1 MPGQGFGRADRDF
14 FIPDG
19 GGGVG
24 ADVAEADVRIC
35 PVLEEPVE
43 EDLWRAFVRFGWWR
57 FVCDCEAERVTIL
70 LFRHRGLPWRAWE
83 RRNRKQAYPQVR
95 CPSLSL

>member
-43 EDLWRAFVRFGWWR
+43 EELGRAFVRFGWRR
-57 FVCDCEAERVTIL
+57 FVCDCEAERFTNPSRHLKFPLVAWARRSRPPVSRRRPYL
-70 LFRHRGLPWRAWE
+70 L
-83 RRNRKQAYPQVR
+83 
-95 CPSLSL
+95 